1 MVIGLGFFGII
12 LLRLINILFLGGRTR
27 KVVAG
32 LTIIA
37 SVAAQALF
45 FAFSP
50 TVFSGLLM
58 IINLFL
64 VINDLRLIEQR
75 INPEYLRTAA
85 LRTWL
90 WLYAY
95 MGLTIVGLYTWNTSD
110 YSLKNSLRIYDY
122 IALLCAMIIAV
133 VAAINIRRTRLH
145 MSDKHYSDTELPTLT
160 VAIPARNETDALR
173 NCLTKL
179 IQNDYPK
186 LEILVLDDCS
196 QDETAQIIKSF
207 AHDGVRFIE
216 GTPPPDEHW
225 LPKNWAYEQLVE
237 QASGEFMVFM
247 GVDVD
252 VHPAS
257 LRNLIT
263 FMLSS
268 DKKMI
273 SLMPRRIELS
283 PGSAFVQTMRYW
295 WELVLPRGLLK
306 RPPVL
311 STAWAIRRKDLQDL
325 GGFKADSRSVIP
337 ERYFARSLGKQY
349 AFYRTNKE
357 IGLQT
362 NKQLPEQIRTAI
374 RTRYPQ
380 VHKRPEYILP
390 LSLAIFALWVGP
402 FVRLIG
408 GGNIILPAITCL
420 LLVTVHF
427 AITLLTNK
435 KIWWLS
441 LISFPVVVLI
451 EVALIYI
458 SMYEYEFSEVEWKGR
473 NVCLPVMHM
482 GNHLPD
488 LPLEVPTK

>member
-1 MVIGLGFFGII
+1 MLWLLSVVF
-12 LLRLINILFLGGRTR
+12 LRLVNILFLKGKIR

-32 LTIIA
+32 FTVIA

-45 FAFSP
+45 FASYP
-50 TVFSGLLM
+50 TVFSGALM

-75 INPEYLRTAA
+75 MNPQYLRTAA

-90 WLYAY
+90 WLYGYTA
-95 MGLTIVGLYTWNTSD
+95 LAAVGLYKWKAFDFTLKD
-110 YSLKNSLRIYDY
+110 SLKFYDF
-122 IALLCAMIIAV
+122 IALLAAV
-133 VAAINIRRTRLH
+133 IVAIVAAINIRRTRLH
-145 MSDKHYSDTELPTLT
+145 MSDKHYSDKELPTLT

-225 LPKNWAYEQLVE
+225 LPKNWAYEQLLE
-237 QASGEFMVFM
+237 QASGEFMVFI

-257 LRNLIT
+257 LRNLMT

-273 SLMPRRIELS
+273 SLMPRRIDLS

-325 GGFKADSRSVIP
+325 GGFKSDSRSVIP
-337 ERYFARSLGKQY
+337 ERFFARAFGKQY
-349 AFYRTNKE
+349 AFYRTNQE

-362 NKQLPEQIRTAI
+362 NKQLPEQIATAI

-380 VHKRPEYILP
+380 VHKRPEYVLP
-390 LSLAIFALWVGP
+390 LSLAILTLWFGP
-402 FVRLIG
+402 FVRLLG
-408 GGNIILPAITCL
+408 GGNIIWPAITCL

-482 GNHLPD
+482 GNHLPEI
-488 LPLEVPTK
+488 PES